1 MSTYT
6 QILYHIIFSTKD
18 RRPVLDKPRRE
29 ELFRY
34 VWSIC
39 RNKECHLY
47 RINGIEDHIHIL
59 ASLHP
64 SICLSDFIKEI
75 KTSTNTW
82 IKEKNVFPAFTYWQS
97 GYGAFTLSYAEKDGL
112 IEYIKNQQEH
122 HKTESY
128 LDELRRLLKAAGIE
142 FDEKY
147 LE

>member
-6 QILYHIIFSTKD
+6 QILYHIVFSTKD
-18 RRPVLDKPRRE
+18 RRAVLDEPRRE

-34 VWSIC
+34 VWGIGK
-39 RNKECHLY
+39 NKDCHLY

-59 ASLHP
+59 TSLHP
-64 SICLSDFIKEI
+64 AIKLSDYIKEI
-75 KTSTNTW
+75 KTSTNKW
-82 IKEKNVFPAFTYWQS
+82 IKENDVFPAFTYWQS